1 MDPTITALAFYL
13 VIWGGIYLAGRAL
26 KVERFGFVL
35 SPLYFMYKTTAL
47 NEWIG
52 SLAGIRRDSRSRPD
66 GLRDQIEL
74 KRGSDAPTDIF
85 NKQSKYLGAN
95 DTSAAVGSAA
105 MTTTERIVPETE
117 RFLNSIGSLAGKR
130 RGLWRTL
137 GNTGIAVGVGL
148 MVYAIYQLGLNLFN
162 LFFRVEAA
170 TSIQPVIPLPGL
182 TISWESF
189 PYLVIAISLVLATH
203 ELAHGIATRVDN
215 VPLKSAGVFIAVVL
229 FGGFVEP
236 DEEQLEKA
244 SNQTK
249 MRVYAAGSF
258 TNAALGL
265 VVLLLF
271 ANFAATIAPFYTTN
285 YAGVEVSGL
294 IPGYPAERAGLR
306 PGDVITGVNGAPV
319 HGVTELQH
327 AMSGVSP
334 GTQVAISTLRGDF
347 QIVTEP
353 DPKNS
358 SRGIMG
364 VSPIR
369 DLITYSGRLPFLPES
384 LPYHLLRVEFWIA
397 IVFVSVAIINM
408 MPLYMFDGDRFLDC
422 LLKALGIGRTKEIRM
437 FASSASLA
445 ILGLNFAMSIL
456 RFGFIKL

>member
-1 MDPTITALAFYL
+1 MDPGITVFAFYL
-13 VIWGGIYLAGRAL
+13 VIWGGIYVAG
-26 KVERFGFVL
+26 KVFKAERFGFVL

-52 SLAGIRRDSRSRPD
+52 
-66 GLRDQIEL
+66 
-74 KRGSDAPTDIF
+74 T
-85 NKQSKYLGAN
+85 
-95 DTSAAVGSAA
+95 
-105 MTTTERIVPETE
+105 
-117 RFLNSIGSLAGKR
+117 LAGKR
-130 RGLWRTL
+130 RGLWRSL
-137 GNTGIAVGVGL
+137 GNAGIAVGVGL
-148 MVYAIYQLGLNLFN
+148 MVYAVYLLGSNLFN

-170 TSIQPVIPLPGL
+170 TSIQPVIPVPGL

-189 PYLVIAISLVLATH
+189 PYIIIAISLVLATH

-236 DEEQLEKA
+236 DEEKLEKA

-285 YAGVEVSGL
+285 QAGVEIQGL
-294 IPGYPAERAGLR
+294 IPGYPAARAGLR
-306 PGDVITGVNGAPV
+306 AGDVITGVNGEQV
-319 HGVTELQH
+319 HGVADLQH
-327 AMSGVSP
+327 AMSGLSP
-334 GTQVAISTLRGDF
+334 GTQVTVSTPRGNFEITTDA
-347 QIVTEP
+347 
-353 DPKNS
+353 DPSNS
-358 SRGIMG
+358 SRAILG
-364 VSPIR
+364 VTPIR
-369 DLITYSGRLPFLPES
+369 DLITYSGRLPFLPDN
-384 LPYHLLRVEFWIA
+384 LPYHLLRVEFWIS

-408 MPLYMFDGDRFLDC
+408 LPLYMFDGDRLLEC
-422 LLKALGIGRTKEIRM
+422 LLKVVGIGRTKEIRI

-445 ILGLNFAMSIL
+445 ILGLNFALSIF

>member
-1 MDPTITALAFYL
+1 MDPAMTVLVSYL
-13 VIWGGIYLAGRAL
+13 VIWGVIFVVGRAF
-26 KVERFGFVL
+26 KAERFGFVL

-47 NEWIG
+47 NEWI
-52 SLAGIRRDSRSRPD
+52 D
-66 GLRDQIEL
+66 
-74 KRGSDAPTDIF
+74 
-85 NKQSKYLGAN
+85 
-95 DTSAAVGSAA
+95 
-105 MTTTERIVPETE
+105 
-117 RFLNSIGSLAGKR
+117 SLAGKR
-130 RGLWRTL
+130 RSLWRSL
-137 GNTGIAVGVGL
+137 GNAGIAVGVGL
-148 MVYAIYQLGLNLFN
+148 MAYAIYLLGSNLFN

-170 TSIQPVIPLPGL
+170 TSIQPVIPVPGL

-189 PYLVIAISLVLATH
+189 PYIIIAISLVLATH

-215 VPLKSAGVFIAVVL
+215 VPLKSAGVFVAVVL

-236 DEEQLEKA
+236 DEEGLERA

-258 TNAALGL
+258 TNAAIGL

-285 YAGVEVSGL
+285 NAGVEVSGL

-306 PGDVITGVNGAPV
+306 AGDVITQVNGAPV
-319 HGVTELQH
+319 HEVTDLQE
-327 AMSGVSP
+327 AMSGVAP
-334 GTQVAISTLRGDF
+334 GTQVTISTLRGNF
-347 QIVTEP
+347 LIVTDA

-358 SRGIMG
+358 SRAILG

-369 DLITYSGRLPFLPES
+369 DLITYSGRLPFLPEN
-384 LPYHLLRVEFWIA
+384 LPYHLLRVEFWIS

-408 MPLYMFDGDRFLDC
+408 LPLYMFDGDR
-422 LLKALGIGRTKEIRM
+422 LLECMLRVLGIGRTKEIRIL
-437 FASSASLA
+437 ASSASLA
-445 ILGLNFAMSIL
+445 ILGLNFALSIL

>member
-1 MDPTITALAFYL
+1 MDPTITALLFYAVIWIGAYL
-13 VIWGGIYLAGRAL
+13 VG
-26 KVERFGFVL
+26 KVVKAERFGFVL
-35 SPLYFMYKTTAL
+35 SPAYFMYKTTAL

-52 SLAGIRRDSRSRPD
+52 SLA
-66 GLRDQIEL
+66 E
-74 KRGSDAPTDIF
+74 
-85 NKQSKYLGAN
+85 
-95 DTSAAVGSAA
+95 
-105 MTTTERIVPETE
+105 
-117 RFLNSIGSLAGKR
+117 KR

-137 GNTGIAVGVGL
+137 GNAGIATGVGL
-148 MVYAIYQLGLNLFN
+148 MAFAIYQLGLNLFN
-162 LFFRVEAA
+162 LFYHVEAA

-189 PYLVIAISLVLATH
+189 PYLVLAISLVLATH

-215 VPLKSAGVFIAVVL
+215 VPLKSAGVFVAVVL

-249 MRVYAAGSF
+249 LRVYAAGSF
-258 TNAALGL
+258 TNAAIGL

-285 YAGVEVSGL
+285 YAGVQVSGL
-294 IPGYPAERAGLR
+294 IPGYPAEAAGMR
-306 PGDVITGVNGAPV
+306 SDDVIVGVNGVSV
-319 HGVTELQH
+319 HTIADLQS
-327 AMSGVSP
+327 AMSNISP
-334 GTQVAISTLRGDF
+334 GTQATVSTLRGDF
-347 QIVTEP
+347 QIVTKA

-369 DLITYSGRLPFLPES
+369 DLITYSGRYSFLPDN
-384 LPYHLLRVEFWIA
+384 LPYHILRIEFWTS

-408 MPLYMFDGDRFLDC
+408 MPLYIFDGDRFLETV
-422 LLKALGIGRTKEIRM
+422 LRALGIARTKEIRM

-445 ILGLNFAMSIL
+445 ILGLNFALSIL
-456 RFGFIKL
+456 RFGFVKL